1 MTANSTQPIGALIF
15 GDTPPSKIVEI
26 CQNLENSGFSE
37 IWVAEDYFMLSG
49 FATAATALAAT
60 KQITV
65 GIGAISGRVR
75 HPAVTAMEAATLA
88 GVHPG
93 RLKLAIGHGVPAW
106 TSQMKLKPKSFLK
119 SFHEATS
126 GVKRLLNGESLTE
139 DGEYYSYDA
148 VSLTHPAPELD
159 VLGAV
164 VGPKS
169 TDLCAEISDGIVL
182 SVLSGPIYVAQVKEN
197 VEKIRS
203 AKGLPAKFDIVT
215 YVLASVGED
224 REEVRNGLKGV
235 AAFYLDAMGA
245 TLMTG
250 VYGANAQLQ
259 QMIDQGGADAIAENM
274 PDDWMDWLTIAGTP
288 EDCIKSIHNLFD
300 AGTTSIV
307 LCPMPTSDID
317 VQIKRFS
324 ETVLPN
330 IE

>member
-119 SFHEATS
+119 SFQEATS

-148 VSLTHPAPELD
+148 VSLTHPASELE

-182 SVLSGPIYVAQVKEN
+182 SVLSGPKYVETVKRN
-197 VEKIRS
+197 VENIRS

-224 REEVRNGLKGV
+224 REEVRNKLKGV

-250 VYGANAQLQ
+250 VYGANEQLQ
-259 QMIDQGGADAIAENM
+259 QMIDQGGADAISENM

-330 IE
+330 I

>member
-1 MTANSTQPIGALIF
+1 MTENSTQPIGALIL
-15 GDTPPSKIVEI
+15 GDTPPSKIVKT

-119 SFHEATS
+119 SFQEATS

-182 SVLSGPIYVAQVKEN
+182 SVLSGPKYVETVKRN

-203 AKGLPAKFDIVT
+203 AKGLPPKFDIVT

-224 REEVRNGLKGV
+224 RKDVRNGLKGV

-250 VYGANAQLQ
+250 VYGANERLQ

-330 IE
+330 I

>member
-15 GDTPPSKIVEI
+15 GDTQPSKIVEI
-26 CQNLENSGFSE
+26 CRNLENSGFSE

-119 SFHEATS
+119 SFQEATS

-139 DGEYYSYDA
+139 DGQYYSYDA

-169 TDLCAEISDGIVL
+169 TDPCAEISDGIVL
-182 SVLSGPIYVAQVKEN
+182 SVLSGPKYVETVKRN

-203 AKGLPAKFDIVT
+203 EKGLPPKFDIVT
-215 YVLASVGED
+215 YVLASVGGD
-224 REEVRNGLKGV
+224 RKEVRDGLKGV

-250 VYGANAQLQ
+250 VYGANERLQ

-330 IE
+330 I

>member
-1 MTANSTQPIGALIF
+1 MTANSSKPIGALIF
-15 GDTPPSKIVEI
+15 GDTPPGKIVDV
-26 CQNLENSGFSE
+26 CQNLENSGFLE

-93 RLKLAIGHGVPAW
+93 RLKIAIGHGVPAW
-106 TSQMKLKPKSFLK
+106 TSQMKLRPKSFLN
-119 SFHEATS
+119 SFRECTS
-126 GVKRLLNGESLTE
+126 GVKRLLNGETLSE

-182 SVLSGPIYVAQVKEN
+182 SVLSGPKYVAQVKEN

-203 AKGLPAKFDIVT
+203 AKGMPARFDIVT
-215 YVLASVGED
+215 YVLASVGDD

-250 VYGANAQLQ
+250 VYGANEQLQ
-259 QMIDQGGADAIAENM
+259 QMIDQGGTDAIVENM
-274 PDDWMDWLTIAGTP
+274 PDEWMDWLTIGGTP
-288 EDCIKSIHNLFD
+288 EDCIRSIRNLFN
-300 AGTTSIV
+300 AGATSIV
-307 LCPMPTSDID
+307 LCLMPTSGID
-317 VQIKRFS
+317 AQIKRFS

-330 IE
+330 VE

>member
-1 MTANSTQPIGALIF
+1 MTTNNNKPIGALIF
-15 GDTPPSKIVEI
+15 GDTPPGKIAEV

-49 FATAATALAAT
+49 FSTAATALSAT

-93 RLKLAIGHGVPAW
+93 RLKVAIGHGVPAW
-106 TSQMKLKPKSFLK
+106 TAQMKLRPKSFLK
-119 SFHEATS
+119 SFGECTS
-126 GVKRLLNGESLTE
+126 AVKRLLKGETLSE

-148 VSLTHPAPELD
+148 VMLTHPAPELD

-182 SVLSGPIYVAQVKEN
+182 SVLSGPKYVAQVKEN

-215 YVLASVGED
+215 YVLASVGDD
-224 REEVRNGLKGV
+224 REETRNALKGV
-235 AAFYLDAMGA
+235 AAFYLEAMGA

-250 VYGANAQLQ
+250 VYGANEQLQ
-259 QMIDQGGADAIAENM
+259 QMIDAGGADAIAENM
-274 PDDWMDWLTIAGTP
+274 PDEWMDWLTIGGTP
-288 EDCIKSIHNLFD
+288 EDCIQSIRNLFD

-307 LCPMPTSDID
+307 LCLMPTSGID
-317 VQIKRFS
+317 AQINRFS

-330 IE
+330 I

>member
-15 GDTPPSKIVEI
+15 GDTQPSKIVEI
-26 CQNLENSGFSE
+26 CRNLENSGFSE

-119 SFHEATS
+119 SFQEATS

-139 DGEYYSYDA
+139 DGQYYSYDA

-182 SVLSGPIYVAQVKEN
+182 SVLSGPKYVETVKRN

-203 AKGLPAKFDIVT
+203 EKGLPPKFDIVT
-215 YVLASVGED
+215 YVLASVGGD
-224 REEVRNGLKGV
+224 RKEVRDGLKGV

-250 VYGANAQLQ
+250 VYGANERLQ

-330 IE
+330 I